1 MSATTTQANNAAIE
15 FRGKAEREMPVK
27 SQAQSAAMHAA
38 AEGHSTL
45 GIPAKVGK
53 EFVAASHGKSIKK
66 LPKHVR
72 KAAKRGL
79 ISEKQMQ
86 KVRSYD

>member
-1 MSATTTQANNAAIE
+1 MAESTVQSNNAKIE
-15 FRGKAEREMPVK
+15 FRGKAEHEMPVVSK
-27 SQAQSAAMHAA
+27 AQNAAMHSA

-79 ISEKQMQ
+79 ISPKQMA
-86 KVRSYD
+86 KMHD